1 MKKVPA
7 VFLRRF
13 DSHKFEKIMRRGAV
27 SVFFDTKNRESFKQ
41 ELAKASIDAFL
52 FVLYKIDIADF
63 EPEIIDSMVDY
74 IINIFNP
81 LMDMYYKN
89 FKRDYPMG

>member
-1 MKKVPA
+1 MDKLPS
-7 VFLRRF
+7 FFIRRYN
-13 DSHKFEKIMRRGAV
+13 SHKIEKIMKRGVLHA
-27 SVFFDTKNRESFKQ
+27 FFDTKNRESFKQ
-41 ELAKASIDAFL
+41 ELAKSSIDAFL
-52 FVLYKIDIADF
+52 FTLYKIDIDTF

-89 FKRDYPMG
+89 LKRDYPME